1 MLANGAPGLP
11 RHSLRRRWVSDRLKP
26 SDDLAVRNHA
36 QIPHIQS
43 RLQAGAP
50 APAIHGQ
57 LSVVSARNSR
67 AGAGFPASPGRRC
80 ARPAAGQDV
89 NYLLE
94 GAANERGST
103 SEREGKTTKSAVL
116 NVIKFSTAWTSNT
129 ATNRAS

>member
-1 MLANGAPGLP
+1 LT
-11 RHSLRRRWVSDRLKP
+11 
-26 SDDLAVRNHA
+26 
-36 QIPHIQS
+36 
-43 RLQAGAP
+43 
-50 APAIHGQ
+50 
-57 LSVVSARNSR
+57 
-67 AGAGFPASPGRRC
+67 ASQTPW
-80 ARPAAGQDV
+80 AAGQDV